1 MAVMRI
7 TDLPGMDLEMLE
19 GMRQAGVLD
28 RMASASGFLGH
39 WSGRTGTGY
48 RVVEVWDSRDAWQ
61 EWFDGTIKP
70 NMPPGIQPTKPTFL
84 DVETEVRPR

>member
-1 MAVMRI
+1 MAVIMI
-7 TDLPGMDLEMLE
+7 TDLPGMGDLDMLE

-48 RVVEVWDSRDAWQ
+48 RVVEVWDSRDAW
-61 EWFDGTIKP
+61 
-70 NMPPGIQPTKPTFL
+70 
-84 DVETEVRPR
+84 